1 MSIFAKK
8 LDTRGVTEPPPAPP
22 PDITASRQGAAQPP
36 KPRTYSIG
44 DAIQLMRTLPFD
56 NNVDLVVQVI
66 RATLGS
72 MNVRVQDIIEDAVR
86 KEKSI
91 HEGIA
96 SLHGKVADLEREL
109 DARCKEITALEADL
123 AETTSVK
130 ERLQMSE
137 THGRSSS
144 VPILDATP
152 EPSTARANPPPP
164 PASDR
169 MPIHISGGESAASKI

>member
-8 LDTRGVTEPPPAPP
+8 LDTRGVSEPPPPASP
-22 PDITASRQGAAQPP
+22 PDISPSRSAPSSSKP
-36 KPRTYSIG
+36 KTYGIG

-66 RATLGS
+66 RATLAS
-72 MNVRVQDIIEDAVR
+72 MNVRVQDIIEDAAR

-96 SLHGKVADLEREL
+96 TLHGKVADLEKEL

-123 AETTSVK
+123 AETSKVK
-130 ERLQMSE
+130 ERLEMSE
-137 THGRSSS
+137 AIGLQSG
-144 VPILDATP
+144 PIIDSALEA
-152 EPSTARANPPPP
+152 STARANPPPP
-164 PASDR
+164 PGSDR
-169 MPIHISGGESAASKI
+169 VPMHVAHSESAASKM